1 MKSWG
6 LLAGVLC
13 IIGACIVAYF
23 LTAPAEADV
32 SILKELDGTC
42 AARNV

>member
-6 LLAGVLC
+6 LLVGVLC
-13 IIGACIVAYF
+13 IIGACIAAYF
-23 LTAPAEADV
+23 STAPAEADV
-32 SILKELDGTC
+32 SILKELGGTY